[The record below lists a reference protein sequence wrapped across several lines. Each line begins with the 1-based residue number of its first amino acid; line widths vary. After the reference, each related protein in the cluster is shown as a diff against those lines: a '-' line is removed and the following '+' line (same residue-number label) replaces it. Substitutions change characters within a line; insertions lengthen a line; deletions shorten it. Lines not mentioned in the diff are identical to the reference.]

1 MAKNYSKKRALKYAA
16 VALACLTSFSIA
28 GCSACNT
35 EDPDDDK
42 KTSKALYNEIEGK
55 FFQTIDCG
63 HTYGR
68 GKRSVRRRGRYGCR
82 TYFKGDARL

>member
-42 KTSKALYNEIEGK
+42 KTSKEDTQLLKNGNFE
-55 FFQTIDCG
+55 FFDVPEKKKDENAPDRKST
-63 HTYGR
+63 
-68 GKRSVRRRGRYGCR
+68 
-82 TYFKGDARL
+82 RLNSSHL